1 MLLHL
6 LDTPEN
12 VKYFSECM
20 YKYNQVTGLTH
31 SAAWRQCGMTF
42 IHFNILHFFP
52 HHRIYMNIYRSDYS
66 K

>member
-20 YKYNQVTGLTH
+20 YKYSQVTGLTH
-31 SAAWRQCGMTF
+31 SAA
-42 IHFNILHFFP
+42 
-52 HHRIYMNIYRSDYS
+52 
-66 K
+66 